1 MGTETSVNG
10 NTSAS
15 ATDVVQG
22 AAKDSLLINTF
33 PTETSITSAHDAT
46 LEEKQ
51 TQYQFLMQCYKRT
64 EIRILIC
71 MDKMMQEEMGRHT
84 ASGPSRVAR
93 CARRK
98 KAKQRLKKSQIR

>member
-46 LEEKQ
+46 LEEK
-51 TQYQFLMQCYKRT
+51 
-64 EIRILIC
+64 
-71 MDKMMQEEMGRHT
+71 
-84 ASGPSRVAR
+84 
-93 CARRK
+93 
-98 KAKQRLKKSQIR
+98 